1 MADLGLHDLFNVNDM
16 VFVITGGGSGLG
28 EWMALALDRNGASKV
43 FILGRRP
50 EALERTAKKAAR
62 HPLSRPHPLFL
73 TIPEDLKAAAATI
86 ATQTPF
92 VNAVVA
98 NAGLIG
104 PVTSLPPRAADASIA
119 SIQAEFWAL
128 PEEAN
133 QKTMDVNVMGV
144 FHTFVAFL
152 SLLDAGNTHE
162 ASRGRRDF
170 IQSQFITVSSMAGL
184 SRGEDVSYLYGA
196 GKAAVVALT
205 KKLSTGFAK
214 MGIRVN
220 SIAPG
225 FYITEMTEF
234 ASNGEDWSVPGS
246 LPKDTHAMTR
256 SGSAQDIAGA
266 ILFLTSKAGAYVNG
280 NVLLSDGG
288 QFGQGPMMY

>member
-43 FILGRRP
+43 NGNVIP
-50 EALERTAKKAAR
+50 VQCDVAKK
-62 HPLSRPHPLFL
+62 
-73 TIPEDLKAAAATI
+73 EDLKAAAATI